1 MEPEQKSN
9 GALIGSII
17 IIIILIAG
25 GIYIWQS
32 KVEEQPLP
40 EGTLEGEVVSPADED
55 ELNSLEL
62 DVNSANSDIEANAIN
77 SVE

>member
-1 MEPEQKSN
+1 MEPEKKSS

-25 GIYIWQS
+25 GIYVWQA
-32 KVEEQPLP
+32 KVKSMPAEE
-40 EGTLEGEVVSPADED
+40 TLEGEVVSPSDED
-55 ELNSLEL
+55 DLNSLEM
-62 DVNSANSDIEANAIN
+62 DVNSADTNIEANAIN

>member
-1 MEPEQKSN
+1 MEPEKKSN

-25 GIYIWQS
+25 GIYVWKS
-32 KVEEQPLP
+32 KVEPLP
-40 EGTLEGEVVSPADED
+40 EGTLQGEVVSPADQD
-55 ELNSLEL
+55 ELNSLEVE
-62 DVNSANSDIEANAIN
+62 VNSANSDLEANAIN